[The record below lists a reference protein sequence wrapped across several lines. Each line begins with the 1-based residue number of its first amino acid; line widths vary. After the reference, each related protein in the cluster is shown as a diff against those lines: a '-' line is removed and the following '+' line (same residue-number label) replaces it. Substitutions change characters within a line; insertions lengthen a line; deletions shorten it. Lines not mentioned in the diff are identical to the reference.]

1 MPFSLASC
9 SLDCPSRSVGL
20 TVGAMVADVLTIQ
33 AGTRFTEDEL
43 HDILA
48 IIQQVFDEEEGNIP
62 EGVEDVE
69 MPKIANKLLGAN
81 KKKRKVKRKV

>member
-1 MPFSLASC
+1 MLELVIEEVCLTTDQPLSRARSLT
-9 SLDCPSRSVGL
+9 LRK
-20 TVGAMVADVLTIQ
+20 

-48 IIQQVFDEEEGNIP
+48 ITQQVFDEEEGNIP
-62 EGVEDVE
+62 AGVENME

-81 KKKRKVKRKV
+81 KKRRKAKKKA

>member
-1 MPFSLASC
+1 
-9 SLDCPSRSVGL
+9 
-20 TVGAMVADVLTIQ
+20 
-33 AGTRFTEDEL
+33 
-43 HDILA
+43 
-48 IIQQVFDEEEGNIP
+48 VFDEEEGNIP